1 MGTPHPPF
9 ALTATVTSRCAP
21 PRSLVCLILVAKLI
35 SKGLD
40 IAAKNVL
47 EGTVSY
53 FARFFLH
60 IRDDLFG
67 RAIISEGLLEKTRQ
81 RCANTKPHN
90 HSSGSNPK

>member
-1 MGTPHPPF
+1 
-9 ALTATVTSRCAP
+9 
-21 PRSLVCLILVAKLI
+21 LILVAKLI

-67 RAIISEGLLEKTRQ
+67 RACELGQRAQCMRDSLYARTTTHTIISEGLLEKTRQ